1 VKRGTMCGD
10 WRVLDR
16 IGGGGN
22 GDVYRCKGQDGAEA
36 AIKVLKR
43 GRDRRHDRMPRLS
56 SFKKTSKTEGIVT
69 ELSRYR
75 ELFVIAR
82 NSSFQ

>member
-1 VKRGTMCGD
+1 MD
-10 WRVLDR
+10 SL
-16 IGGGGN
+16 N
-22 GDVYRCKGQDGAEA
+22 
-36 AIKVLKR
+36 
-43 GRDRRHDRMPRLS
+43 HDRMPRLS

>member
-1 VKRGTMCGD
+1 MAQEQRRDHRPLLIGQIG
-10 WRVLDR
+10 RVSLELLSVLGHAATR
-16 IGGGGN
+16 FG
-22 GDVYRCKGQDGAEA
+22 CPHGQLESRPHAP
-36 AIKVLKR
+36 LK
-43 GRDRRHDRMPRLS
+43 L
-56 SFKKTSKTEGIVT
+56 FQKTSKTEGIVT